1 MGVSSGENGR
11 GEAGEKV
18 DRHGISGSFA
28 GKENRNKAT
37 GEEGCRSHDCF

>member
-18 DRHGISGSFA
+18 DKHGISGA
-28 GKENRNKAT
+28 KRAVGAT
-37 GEEGCRSHDCF
+37 IVSEVGEAIACACSE